1 MTQFPGSSTAAQ
13 ANLDSILSSSTYRI
27 AYEDQDL
34 LNSNDMRGVRMLLE
48 ITKPDLHLETAG
60 IESTIIVFGGARI
73 VERSIAVE
81 TLKQAEQRLS
91 EQPDSSRLK
100 RALLHAQHLVELS
113 RFYDAAREFACLA
126 SHHGQCNR
134 EQPHD
139 CSSHVIVTGGGP
151 GIMEAANRGAFE
163 AGCRSIGLNIT
174 LPFEQHP
181 NPYITPDL
189 CFKFNYFS
197 LRKFHFVMRSI
208 GAILFPGG
216 FGTLDELF
224 EVLTLR
230 QVGTKGSMPIVL
242 FGTEF
247 WRRLVDFDY
256 LAETGL
262 IADEDLDLI
271 HFSDSA
277 EEAWDFIR
285 NRTRTEPEASGRGK
299 LPDQGEG

>member
-1 MTQFPGSSTAAQ
+1 MTVEHMTQFPNTASPEQ
-13 ANLDSILSSSTYRI
+13 ANLDAILTSPTYRI
-27 AYEDQDL
+27 AHEDQDL

-73 VERSIAVE
+73 VDKDTAAARLE
-81 TLKQAEQRLS
+81 QAEQRLS
-91 EQPDSSRLK
+91 EHPDSSSLK
-100 RALLHAQHLVELS
+100 RALTHAQHLVDLS
-113 RFYDAAREFACLA
+113 RFYDAARDFAFLA
-126 SHHGQCNR
+126 SQHGQCNR

-151 GIMEAANRGAFE
+151 GIMEAANRGAFD

-174 LPFEQHP
+174 LPFEQRP
-181 NPYITPDL
+181 NPYITPNL

-197 LRKFHFVMRSI
+197 LRKFHFVMRSV

-224 EVLTLR
+224 ELLTLR
-230 QVGTKGSMPIVL
+230 QVGIKGSMPIVL
-242 FGTEF
+242 FGEKF
-247 WRRLVDFDY
+247 WTKLVDFGY
-256 LAETGL
+256 LSEMGL
-262 IADEDLDLI
+262 ISDEDLDLI

-277 EEAWDFIR
+277 EEAWEYMQR
-285 NRTRTEPEASGRGK
+285 CAC
-299 LPDQGEG
+299 

>member
-1 MTQFPGSSTAAQ
+1 MTQFQFTDTSKSEQ
-13 ANLDSILSSSTYRI
+13 SNLKAILNSHTYRI
-27 AYEDQDL
+27 AHEDPDL
-34 LNSNDMRGVRMLLE
+34 LNSNATRGVRMLLE
-48 ITKPDLHLETAG
+48 ITKPDLHLESAG
-60 IESTIIVFGGARI
+60 IDSTIIVFGGARI
-73 VERSIAVE
+73 VDKE
-81 TLKQAEQRLS
+81 TAQQRLKKSKQLLKKNPDSLVLKRQIVHAEQ
-91 EQPDSSRLK
+91 
-100 RALLHAQHLVELS
+100 LVMMS
-113 RFYDAAREFACLA
+113 RFYDAARKFATLA
-126 SHHGQCNR
+126 SQHGQANKGQSHGCA
-134 EQPHD
+134 
-139 CSSHVIVTGGGP
+139 SHVIVTGGGP

-224 EVLTLR
+224 ELLTLR

-247 WRRLVDFDY
+247 WRKLVDFDY

-262 IADEDLDLI
+262 ISNEDLDLI
-271 HFSDSA
+271 HFSDTA

-285 NRTRTEPEASGRGK
+285 SHTREEPEAY
-299 LPDQGEG
+299 

>member
-126 SHHGQCNR
+126 SQHGQCNR

-285 NRTRTEPEASGRGK
+285 NRTRTEPEVSGRGK

>member
-1 MTQFPGSSTAAQ
+1 MTQFTHSSNREQDNLAA
-13 ANLDSILSSSTYRI
+13 ILESPTYKI
-27 AYEDQDL
+27 AHEDPDL

-48 ITKPDLHLETAG
+48 ITKPDLYLETAG

-73 VERSIAVE
+73 VDKD
-81 TLKQAEQRLS
+81 TAEQRLKEA
-91 EQPDSSRLK
+91 EQNLNANPDSSTMRRK
-100 RALLHAQHLVELS
+100 FLHAQHFVELS
-113 RFYDAAREFACLA
+113 RFYDAAQEFAYLA
-126 SHHGQCNR
+126 SRHGQANK
-134 EQPHD
+134 EQSHR
-139 CSSHVIVTGGGP
+139 CASHVIVTGGGP

-181 NPYITPDL
+181 NSYITPDL

-224 EVLTLR
+224 ELLTLR

-247 WRRLVDFDY
+247 WTKLVDFDY
-256 LAETGL
+256 LAEMGL
-262 IADEDLDLI
+262 ISDEDLALI
-271 HFSDSA
+271 RFSDSA
-277 EEAWDFIR
+277 EEAWDYIR
-285 NRTRTEPEASGRGK
+285 SRTGLDSEAS
-299 LPDQGEG
+299 

>member
-1 MTQFPGSSTAAQ
+1 MTQFPGTSSPEQ
-13 ANLDSILSSSTYRI
+13 ANLDAILNSPTYRI
-27 AYEDQDL
+27 AHQDHDL

-73 VERSIAVE
+73 VDKDTAAAKLV
-81 TLKQAEQRLS
+81 QAEQRLR
-91 EQPDSSRLK
+91 EQPDSSSLK
-100 RALLHAQHLVELS
+100 RALTHAQQLVKLS
-113 RFYDAAREFACLA
+113 RFYDAARDFACLA
-126 SHHGQCNR
+126 SQHGQCDR
-134 EQPHD
+134 EPSD
-139 CSSHVIVTGGGP
+139 GCSSHVIVTGGGP
-151 GIMEAANRGAFE
+151 GIMEAANRGAFD

-174 LPFEQHP
+174 LPFEQYP

-224 EVLTLR
+224 ELLTLR

-242 FGTEF
+242 FGSEF
-247 WRRLVDFDY
+247 WTRLVDFDY

-262 IADEDLDLI
+262 ISDDDLGLI

-285 NRTRTEPEASGRGK
+285 SRTQAEPEGS
-299 LPDQGEG
+299 

>member
-1 MTQFPGSSTAAQ
+1 MTVEQMTKFPATSTPER
-13 ANLDSILSSSTYRI
+13 ANLDAILKSPSHRI
-27 AYEDQDL
+27 AHEDPDL
-34 LNSNDMRGVRMLLE
+34 LNSNAMRGVRMLLE
-48 ITKPDLHLETAG
+48 ITKPDLHLESAG

-73 VERSIAVE
+73 VDQDIAAAK
-81 TLKQAEQRLS
+81 LAQAEQRLS
-91 EQPDSSRLK
+91 ESPGSSVFK
-100 RALLHAQHLVELS
+100 RQVVHAQQLVEFS
-113 RFYDAAREFACLA
+113 RFYASAREFASLA
-126 SHHGQCNR
+126 SQYGQVNKGEIHG
-134 EQPHD
+134 

-224 EVLTLR
+224 ELLTLR

-247 WRRLVDFDY
+247 GRRLVDFDY

-262 IADEDLDLI
+262 ISDDDLDLI
-271 HFSDSA
+271 HLSDSA
-277 EEAWDFIR
+277 REAWDFIR
-285 NRTRTEPEASGRGK
+285 SRTDAEPEAS
-299 LPDQGEG
+299 

>member
-1 MTQFPGSSTAAQ
+1 MTQFTHSSNREQDNLAA
-13 ANLDSILSSSTYRI
+13 ILESPTYKI
-27 AYEDQDL
+27 AHEDPDL

-48 ITKPDLHLETAG
+48 ITKPDLYLETAG

-73 VERSIAVE
+73 VDKD
-81 TLKQAEQRLS
+81 TAEQRLKEA
-91 EQPDSSRLK
+91 EQNLNENPDSSTMRRK
-100 RALLHAQHLVELS
+100 FLHAQHFVELS
-113 RFYDAAREFACLA
+113 RFYDAAQEFAYLA
-126 SHHGQCNR
+126 SRHGQANK
-134 EQPHD
+134 EQSHR
-139 CSSHVIVTGGGP
+139 CASHVIVTGGGP

-181 NPYITPDL
+181 NSYITPDL

-208 GAILFPGG
+208 AAILFPGG

-224 EVLTLR
+224 ELLTLR

-247 WRRLVDFDY
+247 WTKLVDFDY
-256 LAETGL
+256 LAEMGL
-262 IADEDLDLI
+262 ISDKDLALI
-271 HFSDSA
+271 RFSDSA
-277 EEAWDFIR
+277 EEAWDYIR
-285 NRTRTEPEASGRGK
+285 SRTGLDSEAS
-299 LPDQGEG
+299 

>member
-1 MTQFPGSSTAAQ
+1 MPGSNEQSHQ
-13 ANLDSILSSSTYRI
+13 VQVNLDAILKSSTYRI
-27 AYEDQDL
+27 AHEDPDL
-34 LNSNDMRGVRMLLE
+34 MNSNAMRGVRMLLE
-48 ITKPDLHLETAG
+48 ITKPDLDLESAG
-60 IESTIIVFGGARI
+60 IESTVIVFGGARI
-73 VERSIAVE
+73 VDRE
-81 TLKQAEQRLS
+81 TALKGLEEAEQRLS
-91 EQPDSSRLK
+91 EHPGSSTLQRQVT
-100 RALLHAQHLVELS
+100 HAEHRVELS
-113 RFYDAAREFACLA
+113 RFYDSARKFACLA
-126 SHHGQCNR
+126 SQHGQANHKQSNGCA
-134 EQPHD
+134 
-139 CSSHVIVTGGGP
+139 SHVIVTGGGP

-224 EVLTLR
+224 ELLTLR

-247 WRRLVDFDY
+247 WTKLVNFEY

-262 IADEDLDLI
+262 ISDDDLELI
-271 HFSDSA
+271 HFSDTA

-285 NRTRTEPEASGRGK
+285 SQTLAESAES
-299 LPDQGEG
+299 

>member
-1 MTQFPGSSTAAQ
+1 MMNQLTGQSQ
-13 ANLDSILSSSTYRI
+13 IEKRNLDAILKSHTYRI
-27 AYEDQDL
+27 AHEDHDL
-34 LNSNDMRGVRMLLE
+34 LSSNSMRGVRMLLE

-73 VERSIAVE
+73 VDRDTATQRMKEAEKNVRDDPKS
-81 TLKQAEQRLS
+81 TQAERELNRCKRLL
-91 EQPDSSRLK
+91 EM
-100 RALLHAQHLVELS
+100 AQ
-113 RFYDAAREFACLA
+113 FYDAARKFAYLA
-126 SHHGQCNR
+126 SQHGQPKNGR
-134 EQPHD
+134 TNG

-163 AGCRSIGLNIT
+163 AGCRSIGHNIS

-181 NPYITPDL
+181 NPYITPEL

-224 EVLTLR
+224 ELLTLR

-242 FGTEF
+242 FGKDY
-247 WRRLVDFDY
+247 WQRLVDFEY

-262 IADEDLDLI
+262 ISDDDLELI

-277 EEAWDFIR
+277 EEAWNYMQR
-285 NRTRTEPEASGRGK
+285 CTSPAQRSC
-299 LPDQGEG
+299 

>member
-1 MTQFPGSSTAAQ
+1 MTQFPGGSTAAQ

-126 SHHGQCNR
+126 SQHGQCNR

-277 EEAWDFIR
+277 EEAWDLIR
-285 NRTRTEPEASGRGK
+285 NRTLTEPEVSGRGK

>member
-126 SHHGQCNR
+126 SQHGQCNR

-139 CSSHVIVTGGGP
+139 CS
-151 GIMEAANRGAFE
+151 
-163 AGCRSIGLNIT
+163 
-174 LPFEQHP
+174 
-181 NPYITPDL
+181 
-189 CFKFNYFS
+189 
-197 LRKFHFVMRSI
+197 
-208 GAILFPGG
+208 
-216 FGTLDELF
+216 
-224 EVLTLR
+224 
-230 QVGTKGSMPIVL
+230 
-242 FGTEF
+242 
-247 WRRLVDFDY
+247 
-256 LAETGL
+256 
-262 IADEDLDLI
+262 
-271 HFSDSA
+271 
-277 EEAWDFIR
+277 
-285 NRTRTEPEASGRGK
+285 
-299 LPDQGEG
+299 

>member
-1 MTQFPGSSTAAQ
+1 MTQFPGISSPEQ
-13 ANLDSILSSSTYRI
+13 ANLDAILSSPTYRI
-27 AYEDQDL
+27 AHEDPDL
-34 LNSNDMRGVRMLLE
+34 LNSNAMRGVRMLLE

-73 VERSIAVE
+73 VERSVAVDK
-81 TLKQAEQRLS
+81 LKQAEQRLS
-91 EQPDSSRLK
+91 ENPDVSSLK
-100 RALLHAQHLVELS
+100 RAMIHAQHLVDLS
-113 RFYDAAREFACLA
+113 RFYDAAREFAYLA
-126 SHHGQCNR
+126 SQYGQANR
-134 EQPHD
+134 ENSHG
-139 CSSHVIVTGGGP
+139 CASHVIVTGGGP

-224 EVLTLR
+224 ELLTLR

-242 FGTEF
+242 FGSEC

-262 IADEDLDLI
+262 ISDDDLDLI

-277 EEAWDFIR
+277 EEAWDFIC
-285 NRTRTEPEASGRGK
+285 NRTQADPQAS
-299 LPDQGEG
+299 